1 MRRLLLSF
9 FTASL
14 TVAASAQTIATFEDL
29 TLSKADT
36 FYVNYSSPG
45 NDVGFND
52 GLAHFPC
59 VYDTSGGYSFWSSGF
74 VYSNMT
80 DSVTS
85 GFGNEYSAKTAK
97 GYNNSNNYAVLY
109 GVQSILPLRGAAVG
123 KKVSGFYITNSTY
136 AFNSMRDGDMFAK
149 KFSDSDWFKV
159 TIKGYKADTLTTDSV
174 DFYLADFR
182 SSNKA
187 DHYIVNTWKW
197 VNLLPL
203 GNVDSLQFTLNSSDT
218 GMYGINTPTYF
229 CIDNFTTD
237 ETDLAVNN
245 VAGNASVKVYPN
257 PAINYLFIEQQTNLL
272 QQISIF
278 DAAGRLIS
286 SFESNDMQIK
296 INTASF
302 TPGLYLLKLSADGK
316 QAAVRFVKQ

>member
-1 MRRLLLSF
+1 M
-9 FTASL
+9 
-14 TVAASAQTIATFEDL
+14 AASAQTVATFDDL

-97 GYNNSNNYAVLY
+97 GYNNSNNYVVLY
-109 GVQSILPLRGAAVG
+109 GVQSILPLRGAAIG
-123 KKVSGFYITNSTY
+123 KRVSGFYITNSTY

-149 KFSDSDWFKV
+149 KFSDSDWFKL
-159 TIKGYKADTLTTDSV
+159 TIKGYNAGALTTDSV

-182 SSNKA
+182 SPNKA
-187 DHYIVNTWKW
+187 EHYIVNTWKW

-203 GNVDSLQFTLNSSDT
+203 GNVDSLQFTLSSTDT

-229 CIDNFTTD
+229 CIDNFTTN
-237 ETDLAVNN
+237 ETGLAVNN
-245 VAGNASVKVYPN
+245 VSENTTVKVYPN
-257 PAINYLFIEQQTNLL
+257 PATDYLYIEQQAGLL
-272 QQISIF
+272 QHISIF
-278 DAAGRLIS
+278 DAAGRMIGA
-286 SFESNDMQIK
+286 FESGNELIK
-296 INTASF
+296 INTSSF
-302 TPGLYLLKLSADGK
+302 APGLYLLQLSTGGQ
-316 QAAVRFVKQ
+316 QANVRFVKQ